1 MRKLLFLG
9 LSVIYMLI
17 ATFCEYTPDV
27 LVHVADEEKYINV
40 DVQIY
45 SASYNED
52 GYSYF
57 YVRLLDFNYYEGFS
71 GYPAEKYDEETLNIT
86 IIKLKI
92 LPENA
97 KILLENGF
105 FSDVQTGDVINIRTT
120 CYMNNGLNHHY
131 VAEVN
136 RNGQNYLPFERGFQ
150 NMTDAAMALKE
161 LDYQEILN

>member
-9 LSVIYMLI
+9 LSVLYMLI

-27 LVHVADEEKYINV
+27 LAHVTDQEKYISI
-40 DVQIY
+40 DVEIY
-45 SASYNED
+45 SANYQED

-57 YVRLLDFNYYEGFS
+57 YVRLLNFEHYKGFS
-71 GYPAEKYDEETLNIT
+71 GEHPEHYNDDTLQNT
-86 IIKLKI
+86 LIKLKI

-105 FSDVQTGDVINIRTT
+105 FDTVKEGDIISVRTT
-120 CYMNNGLNHHY
+120 CWMHNGLNHHY

-136 RNGQNYLPFERGFQ
+136 LNGQNYLPFEVGFQ
-150 NMTDAAMALKE
+150 NMMDASMTLKK
-161 LDYQEILN
+161 LDYKDILN